1 LNVELELISKIQLNN
16 APGFAPG
23 FVKKG
28 INQYKYLESDFPE
41 MTIYQY
47 KRKPVEIVLSPS

>member
-1 LNVELELISKIQLNN
+1 MGLCSLFGHLTF

-28 INQYKYLESDFPE
+28 INQYQYLEIDFPE
-41 MTIYQY
+41 MTMYQY
-47 KRKPVEIVLSPS
+47 KRKPIEIFLSPS